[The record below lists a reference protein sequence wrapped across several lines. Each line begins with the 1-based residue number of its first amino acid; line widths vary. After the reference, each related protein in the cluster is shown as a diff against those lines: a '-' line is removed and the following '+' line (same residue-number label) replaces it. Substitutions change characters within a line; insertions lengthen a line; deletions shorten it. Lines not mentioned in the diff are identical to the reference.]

1 MKEFEAA
8 AEQTCCWLKHPF
20 IIFGYVLEPC
30 IVIWNSFLHY
40 VQILAIESLKSRFIS
55 KQLVYLNFLFSED
68 LPVQIKKLVELL
80 PHSALISAALA
91 VQAVQ
96 AAAAAA
102 AEQTCC
108 LVEELVGTMYLLTDR
123 VPNSELQ
130 QVQLLPSSSSS
141 CCLLSLLSPT
151 DPRKKEEKKKR
162 SWRGNKQNH

>member
-8 AEQTCCWLKHPF
+8 VEQTCCWVKHPF

-30 IVIWNSFLHY
+30 IEIWKSYLHN

-68 LPVQIKKLVELL
+68 SPVQIKKLVELL

-96 AAAAAA
+96 AA

-130 QVQLLPSSSSS
+130 QVQLLPSSRS
-141 CCLLSLLSPT
+141 CLLSLLSPT
-151 DPRKKEEKKKR
+151 EP
-162 SWRGNKQNH
+162 